1 MPLHSDWDAIFVFL
15 WYYGWVRCRSF
26 TKSFLCNQG
35 LLQVLL
41 VYSCVSTLDA
51 CIKHLW
57 FTIKFYLSNCRDA
70 LTFFFWTYSL
80 EVSPGQVNL
89 VLRLLYC
96 KLSNMEQDKGVNY
109 LMKTEFFELQS
120 QVLMASDVLKWLKSH
135 KIQPVHFYIWKK
147 KVPFL
152 YYSGNLLFYF
162 LPEEEIIL
170 ICNKVTVKCHLQVK
184 LVISMALVIIGCHV
198 WFEVFFYSWAAN
210 AISGDQKIQKHSWSN
225 SLLNY
230 LYVLCCIFF

>member
-1 MPLHSDWDAIFVFL
+1 MPLHSDWDAIFAFL

-51 CIKHLW
+51 CINHLW

-70 LTFFFWTYSL
+70 LTFVFLTYSL

-96 KLSNMEQDKGVNY
+96 KLSGMEQDKGANY
-109 LMKTEFFELQS
+109 LMKTKFFELQS
-120 QVLMASDVLKWLKSH
+120 QVLVASDVLKWLKNHIKYSQFTF
-135 KIQPVHFYIWKK
+135 IFGKK

-152 YYSGNLLFYF
+152 YYSGKVILLFTRRRD
-162 LPEEEIIL
+162 
-170 ICNKVTVKCHLQVK
+170 NRNT
-184 LVISMALVIIGCHV
+184 
-198 WFEVFFYSWAAN
+198 
-210 AISGDQKIQKHSWSN
+210 
-225 SLLNY
+225 
-230 LYVLCCIFF
+230 